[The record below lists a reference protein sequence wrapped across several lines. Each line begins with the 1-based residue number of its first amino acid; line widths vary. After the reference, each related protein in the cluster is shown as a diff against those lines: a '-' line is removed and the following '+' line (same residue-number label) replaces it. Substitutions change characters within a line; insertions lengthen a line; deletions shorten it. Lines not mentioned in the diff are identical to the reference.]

1 MPDGRYGVLTP
12 LFGCRI
18 GPMVPQ
24 NGGDV
29 METKV
34 QKQAP
39 RAFYLGLVVVFAA
52 LILAAFLRAAGSF

>member
-1 MPDGRYGVLTP
+1 
-12 LFGCRI
+12 
-18 GPMVPQ
+18 MVPQ